1 MTWLRVWKV
10 LQSSLGQKIHLRTEV
25 GLKPYFVKGEPP
37 SDAEPERLGAR
48 HSTARRCMALAG
60 AGHAPQDALG

>member
-25 GLKPYFVKGEPP
+25 GLKPCFVKGEPP
-37 SDAEPERLGAR
+37 NDAEPERLGAR
-48 HSTARRCMALAG
+48 HSATPRRVALAG